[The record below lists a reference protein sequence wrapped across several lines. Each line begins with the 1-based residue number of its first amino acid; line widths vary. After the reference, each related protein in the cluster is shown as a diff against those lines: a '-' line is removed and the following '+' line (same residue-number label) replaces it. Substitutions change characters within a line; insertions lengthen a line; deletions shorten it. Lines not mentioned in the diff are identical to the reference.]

1 MRSSNKARSRGKN
14 NRRPTGN
21 MINRVFDSSGPD
33 GNVRGNLQQI
43 IEKYQGLSRDALL
56 SGDRIAA
63 ENFAQHSEHYSRLL
77 GEAHREQEAKREQ
90 QEAQANQRRMFD
102 DAERSTGSGGFNGK
116 GEGMSVGNQGS
127 GLVDTPED
135 KKSPPNVVKVVDGD
149 IRSGFGAADGNKPV
163 PTKTE
168 YSS

>member
-1 MRSSNKARSRGKN
+1 MRTSNKARLRGKN
-14 NRRPTGN
+14 NRRPSGN
-21 MINRVFDSSGPD
+21 MFNRVFDSSGPN

-77 GEAHREQEAKREQ
+77 GEAHREQEARREQ
-90 QEAQANQRRMFD
+90 QEAQANQRRIFEEAD
-102 DAERSTGSGGFNGK
+102 NGSGTDNFNGK
-116 GEGMSVGNQGS
+116 GDGMLVERQGS

-135 KKSPPNVVKVVDGD
+135 KKSPAT
-149 IRSGFGAADGNKPV
+149 ITRAADGESRSSFGVADGTRPV
-163 PTKTE
+163 STK
-168 YSS
+168 S